1 MEGNV
6 IARSDLTEFKNYLRD
21 RERSVRTIDKYCR
34 DVAAF
39 MAMPAPANAL
49 QRKW

>member
-34 DVAAF
+34 
-39 MAMPAPANAL
+39 MSLPLWAMPAPANAL